1 MRVEHHFL
9 IVARRAVATA
19 AAETPVPISTHKRQL
34 LFPLVLGCLA
44 VALAVAVAVA
54 VIAMFNNHWH
64 NMWHTRTLT
73 FVLAACVSASPI
85 AIVFRL
91 RYARRARSSSFRANW
106 LCSCNEMF

>member
-44 VALAVAVAVA
+44 VALAVAVA